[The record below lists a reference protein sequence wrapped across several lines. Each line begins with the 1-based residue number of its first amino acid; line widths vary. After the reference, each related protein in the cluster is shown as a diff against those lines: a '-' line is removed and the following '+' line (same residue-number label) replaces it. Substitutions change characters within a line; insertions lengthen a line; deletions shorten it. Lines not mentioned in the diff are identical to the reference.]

1 MGSLMM
7 LAEGTSAWESSSACS
22 RLTRLSKAALLG
34 FGSRAKI
41 ASISGAAT
49 ADTDAR
55 ATADRVGASEALGG
69 VLAAPAGPEAATP
82 LTAAGAAFAEAGP
95 PLAAAG
101 VAFAEAGPPLAA
113 AGAAFAEA
121 GTALAAPEPALPAAG
136 TALAAPEPA
145 LAAGGTA
152 LAAARP
158 ALGEAAASLAA
169 ARAGEPFA
177 DDGGRAVALP
187 GAGAAVQ
194 LTISNPATVTRPSVR
209 TRSNLAAI
217 SPPTVLRSRRNPA
230 NVTPPRP
237 RKPGGTPGLN
247 ASLRGDTR
255 R

>member
-95 PLAAAG
+95 PLAAAEP
-101 VAFAEAGPPLAA
+101 ALPA
-113 AGAAFAEA
+113 A

>member
-121 GTALAAPEPALPAAG
+121 GTALAAPEPAL
-136 TALAAPEPA
+136 
-145 LAAGGTA
+145 
-152 LAAARP
+152 AAARP

-237 RKPGGTPGLN
+237 RKP
-247 ASLRGDTR
+247 
-255 R
+255 